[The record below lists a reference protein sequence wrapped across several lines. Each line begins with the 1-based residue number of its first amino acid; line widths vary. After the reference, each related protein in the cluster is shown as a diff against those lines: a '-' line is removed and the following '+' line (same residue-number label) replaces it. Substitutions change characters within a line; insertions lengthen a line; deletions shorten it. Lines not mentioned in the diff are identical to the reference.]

1 MNHLL
6 IRKRLE
12 WENHM
17 MIELLCASPM
27 IKEKKFHRH
36 SLLTVSF
43 ALNFQEFVRFI
54 VPLEH
59 HVASNSLFV

>member
-1 MNHLL
+1 
-6 IRKRLE
+6 
-12 WENHM
+12 M

-54 VPLEH
+54 VPLEYP
-59 HVASNSLFV
+59 VASDSLFV